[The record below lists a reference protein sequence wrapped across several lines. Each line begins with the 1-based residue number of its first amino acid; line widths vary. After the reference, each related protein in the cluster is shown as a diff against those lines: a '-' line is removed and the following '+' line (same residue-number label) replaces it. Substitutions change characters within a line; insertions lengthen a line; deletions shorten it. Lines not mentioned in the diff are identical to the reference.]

1 MKKAMNNKEAK
12 EFLDNVQSFG
22 IDKKSRLEK
31 DDDIIIIDGV
41 PSFFYLDSK
50 LIPTLKML
58 MTKNSLK
65 KITVDMGA
73 IPFVIKGADVM
84 RPGIKM
90 IEENISKDEY
100 VLVVDEKFSK
110 PLSVGKALFPT
121 EEMRELKN
129 GKVIKNIH
137 YVGDRIWNY
146 N

>member
-12 EFLDNVQSFG
+12 EFIDSVKSFD

-31 DDDIIIIDGV
+31 DEDIIIIDGI
-41 PSFFYLDSK
+41 PSFFFLDGK

-58 MTKNSLK
+58 MVKNNLK

-73 IPFVIKGADVM
+73 IPFVIKGADIM
-84 RPGIKM
+84 RPGIKI
-90 IEENISKDEY
+90 IEENICKEDY